1 MEPVRYFQVNW
12 ADGMKI
18 NKDHFIALEN
28 VFNDKIRDNIAT
40 GINDYNYGLL
50 PPLPGKSSSIKV
62 AITAD
67 NENIIKVKLL
77 ECRAITPGGA
87 RIEILE
93 DYQDAHGFTVPLAEA
108 VLELEGS
115 KATDFYVL
123 LTIQPFSRV
132 PVGNADPSEEPP
144 RYPYAVPEIKLHM
157 MSSDQMAA
165 KEMGSYY
172 LSIGKMKLV
181 NGQLEIDTEYI
192 PPCCSVQSHS
202 QLKDMHGKFDEF
214 FSKLELNFITLL
226 RKIKEKEQNHD
237 LANAVSF
244 LSSNMLAFLSNSI
257 LEYRWIDANLPPVV
271 MFEKI
276 ARCARILK
284 NEIDANA
291 AEIKEELMNYIAEW
305 CNLNPGEFE
314 KILIDA
320 IDFRYEHIRIRDTVF
335 VMDQFA
341 KVTSEFF
348 DKLSALEYIGKKK
361 DTGIFVKE
369 QKQQNKSSFL
379 AE

>member
-1 MEPVRYFQVNW
+1 MEPLQYFQVNW

-28 VFNDKIRDNIAT
+28 VFNDKIRDNIT
-40 GINDYNYGLL
+40 IGINDYNYGLL

-62 AITAD
+62 AINAD
-67 NENIIKVKLL
+67 NQNIVNVKLL

-87 RIEILE
+87 RIEIL
-93 DYQDAHGFTVPLAEA
+93 DNNQDSHGFTIPLADA
-108 VLELEGS
+108 DLELEGS
-115 KATDFYVL
+115 KATDFFVL
-123 LTIQPFSRV
+123 LSVQPFSRV
-132 PVGNADPSEEPP
+132 PVGNADPAEEPP
-144 RYPYAVPEIKLHM
+144 RYPYTVPEIRVHIIP
-157 MSSDQMAA
+157 SGQIAT
-165 KEMGSYY
+165 KEMGPYY

-181 NGQLEIDTEYI
+181 NGQLEIDSEYI

-202 QLKDMHGKFDEF
+202 LLKDLHIKYDEF
-214 FSKLELNFITLL
+214 FSKLELNFLTLL
-226 RKIKEKEQNHD
+226 RNIKEKEQNHE

-244 LSSNMLAFLSNSI
+244 LSSNMLAFISNSL
-257 LEYRWIDANLPPVV
+257 LEYRWIDANHPPVV

-276 ARCARILK
+276 ARCAKILK
-284 NEIDANA
+284 NGIDANA

-314 KILIDA
+314 KILFDA
-320 IDFRYEHIRIRDTVF
+320 INFRYEHIRIQDTVV

-341 KVTSEFF
+341 EVISDFF

-369 QKQQNKSSFL
+369 QKPQNKSSFL